1 VYVGVEDRGH
11 LCLLYRADLAVG
23 EHDEDRHILLSAQ
36 TVDGSRASVT
46 TCCANDGQVLPVAT
60 CLVLVPADEEV
71 FEEIAEELKGNV
83 LEGECRAVEQLE
95 QVDVPLLVE
104 CDSGCDVL
112 GAECGVTAVDDVLQ
126 VGSGDLGRGD
136 VAGEDL
142 VCEFLEGQVLPL
154 GRPVLGQCGDLL
166 GDEQAAIRGKTLKDD
181 FLKGELR
188 QSVWMWI
195 PWLAQCRVALT
206 S

>member
-1 VYVGVEDRGH
+1 MYVGIEDCGH
-11 LCLLYRADLAVG
+11 LRLLDRADLALR
-23 EHDEDRHILLSAQ
+23 EHDEDRHILLSTQ

-46 TCCANDGQVLPVAT
+46 TCCANDGQVLPVAA

-71 FEEIAEELKGNV
+71 FEEVAEELKGDI

-126 VGSGDLGRGD
+126 VGGGDLGRGD

-142 VCEFLEGQVLPL
+142 VCELLEGQVLPL
-154 GRPVLGQCGDLL
+154 GRPVLGKRGDLL
-166 GDEQAAIRGKTLKDD
+166 GDEQAAIRGETLEDD
-181 FLKGELR
+181 FLEGELR
-188 QSVWMWI
+188 QSVWV
-195 PWLAQCRVALT
+195 PWLSQCRGALT

>member
-1 VYVGVEDRGH
+1 MYVGIEDCGH
-11 LCLLYRADLAVG
+11 LRLLDRADLALR
-23 EHDEDRHILLSAQ
+23 EHDEDRHILLSTQ

-46 TCCANDGQVLPVAT
+46 TCCANDGQVLPVAA

-71 FEEIAEELKGNV
+71 FEEVAEELKGDI

-112 GAECGVTAVDDVLQ
+112 GAECGVTAVDDVLE
-126 VGSGDLGRGD
+126 VCGGDFGGRD

-142 VCEFLEGQVLPL
+142 VCELLEGQVLPL
-154 GRPVLGQCGDLL
+154 GRPVLGKRGDLL
-166 GDEQAAIRGKTLKDD
+166 GDEQAAIRGETLEDD
-181 FLKGELR
+181 FLEGELR
-188 QSVWMWI
+188 QSVWV
-195 PWLAQCRVALT
+195 PWLSQCRGALT